1 MIKLHITH
9 WILLRICKYKSY
21 FCTFFDIIFLQC
33 CQDQGGIKPTP
44 HSLLKVSGWNLKPRI
59 SRSAKSLLP
68 WTHLNPLLLFLEIQE
83 LEKLVSLNALL
94 EISLTHQPMYLLL
107 IQPTVGIDFLSR
119 NITLNQRTFR
129 LQLWDTAGQEKYK
142 SLVPAYLR
150 DANAAILVYEPS
162 RP

>member
-1 MIKLHITH
+1 M
-9 WILLRICKYKSY
+9 
-21 FCTFFDIIFLQC
+21 
-33 CQDQGGIKPTP
+33 
-44 HSLLKVSGWNLKPRI
+44 
-59 SRSAKSLLP
+59 
-68 WTHLNPLLLFLEIQE
+68 
-83 LEKLVSLNALL
+83 EKLVSLNALL
-94 EISLTHQPMYLLL
+94 EMSSTHQPMYLLL

>member
-1 MIKLHITH
+1 M
-9 WILLRICKYKSY
+9 
-21 FCTFFDIIFLQC
+21 
-33 CQDQGGIKPTP
+33 
-44 HSLLKVSGWNLKPRI
+44 
-59 SRSAKSLLP
+59 
-68 WTHLNPLLLFLEIQE
+68 
-83 LEKLVSLNALL
+83 EKRVSLNALL
-94 EISLTHQPMYLLL
+94 EMSSTHRPMYLLL